1 LRDTSGL
8 NRQVLEKI
16 EACVVKRKPAFLA
29 MILVDMLKDYDWSTD
44 DIHFLGSEII
54 NESGML

>member
-1 LRDTSGL
+1 LRETLGL
-8 NRQVLEKI
+8 NRQVIEKI
-16 EACVVKRKPAFLA
+16 EACVVNRKPAFLA
-29 MILVDMLKDYDWSTD
+29 MILVDMLKDYEWSAD